1 MTIYGL
7 LQNPGDDIFLLVHE
21 DVQIAIDTRNRYFVL
36 FDYVIDGRS
45 NRWMLT
51 LSHTSVADGIPLSEQ
66 TLWEAPGAPLA
77 DAEIPTD
84 ATVLVLAR
92 YSTVPATIH
101 SRQQMTV
108 SHPIR
113 ARLLEKGQANNG
125 RT

>member
-1 MTIYGL
+1 VTIYGL
-7 LQNPGDDIFLLVHE
+7 LQNPSDDVFLLVHE

-51 LSHTSVADGIPLSEQ
+51 LSHASVADGIPLREQ
-66 TLWEAPGAPLA
+66 ALREASGAPLA
-77 DAEIPTD
+77 GAEIPTD
-84 ATVLVLAR
+84 ATVIVLAR

-108 SHPIR
+108 SRPIR
-113 ARLLEKGQANNG
+113 GRLLESAVDL
-125 RT
+125 

>member
-36 FDYVIDGRS
+36 FDYVIDGCS
-45 NRWMLT
+45 NGRMLAF
-51 LSHTSVADGIPLSEQ
+51 SHTSVADGIPLSEQ
-66 TLWEAPGAPLA
+66 TLREAPGAPLA

-84 ATVLVLAR
+84 ATVIVLAR

-113 ARLLEKGQANNG
+113 ARLLKSAVGL
-125 RT
+125 